1 MISRIGSGPS
11 PAERGAEHSPRVSR
25 RSWLLLTLILL
36 IGLELRVYRLDEVPA
51 GIYCDEAALGYNAYA
66 IGEAGIDENGVSWP
80 LFVRSFGGY
89 KNPVYIYAAMLPVK
103 LFGLSEFSLRLTS
116 AIFGVLTL
124 LGLFWLGTEL
134 WGTRAGLIA
143 AALLCIT
150 PWHLH
155 FSRIAFELISFPCL
169 FVFGFAFLVRAV
181 RRGGLNWVG
190 AGAMFGLALY
200 SYAIALLVVP
210 SFLLVFLLLFF
221 RPIWRMKGSF
231 VWGFLL
237 FLFLCLPV
245 ANFRIAEPT
254 STQYFQG
261 TTWIQSESDLED
273 KAATLWRHYQSFF
286 SYRFLFE
293 SGDPLIRH
301 SAPGH
306 GELHKTLLPFALT
319 GLIFLLLP
327 PTRFNLLL
335 LLWVA
340 LYPLGASLM
349 NEIPSATRAFIGS
362 PLAPLLAAFS
372 FHRFGD
378 LLSRSKP
385 ALLKTALPLL
395 LFLVATLGLVY
406 ETVRYLQIYYGPFQ
420 QASARGYGG
429 FQFGYRDVIQYMED
443 HRDSH
448 SQRLLTASMVNQPWI
463 FVNFYTG
470 TDPRRWSSN
479 HQNGYRILVPQE
491 YGLYN
496 LDEPTLYSLRASEL
510 SYFEDFTVKKEVV
523 APDGEVE
530 FVVAEVR
537 KRKDFLTHWST
548 RGLFRNRSPR
558 ALSRSAP
565 RIESDSG
572 VEWRPMRNQYITLDF
587 NRFYAAEADG
597 NPERCCAEA
606 VTYVRLQ
613 EDPLEAQLEVFGSDD
628 PLALWVNGSL
638 VMNRQKLSPQLL
650 VEPVTLAPGWSEIS
664 IRSCESIG
672 DWFVAIR
679 LSDAE
684 GKSLAELQQRNSPNE
699 SITDWAERRA
709 QESAA
714 TPGKADASAFDGAP
728 LIEGFSG
735 IVRSNHRSPEYPGHR
750 GNGPSFWAYH
760 RVEKQEVV
768 WRAASHDS
776 NEARVYAFTASSG
789 EDPGTALLSIDGTPR
804 LRFQTGVDEGVLSW
818 SEAGVHLEFFPV
830 ARVGG
835 LSGYYLFSVPAG
847 IVPANSEPEFSV
859 SFLEGG
865 SVTWFMIKGYQDT
878 LAQESLF

>member
-1 MISRIGSGPS
+1 MMSRISGRLS
-11 PAERGAEHSPRVSR
+11 PENGVAEHSPQVSR
-25 RSWLLLTLILL
+25 RSWLLLTLILVV
-36 IGLELRVYRLDEVPA
+36 GMGLRVYRLDEVPA

-66 IGEAGIDENGVSWP
+66 IGEAGIDENGVSLP

-89 KNPVYIYAAMLPVK
+89 KNPVYIYAAILPVK

-143 AALLCIT
+143 SALLCIT

-169 FVFGFAFLVRAV
+169 FVFGFVFLVRAV

-210 SFLLVFLLLFF
+210 AFLLVFLFLFL
-221 RPIWRMKGSF
+221 RPIWKTKASF
-231 VWGFLL
+231 VWGLLL
-237 FLFLCLPV
+237 FLILCLPV
-245 ANFRIAEPT
+245 AHFRITEPT
-254 STQYFQG
+254 SGQYFQG
-261 TTWIQSESDLED
+261 TTWIQSDSHLGD
-273 KAATLWRHYQSFF
+273 KAATLWRHYRSFF

-293 SGDPLIRH
+293 AGDPLIRH

-306 GELHKTLLPFALT
+306 GELHKTLFPFVLA
-319 GLIFLLLP
+319 GLISLLMP

-335 LLWVA
+335 LVWVV

-362 PLAPLLAAFS
+362 PLAPLLAAFG

-378 LLSRSKP
+378 LLSRVKP

-395 LFLVATLGLVY
+395 LLLVATLGLVY
-406 ETVRYLQIYYGPFQ
+406 ETVRYLQIYYGPFH

-448 SQRLLTASMVNQPWI
+448 FQRLLTANMVNQPWI
-463 FVNFYTG
+463 FANFYTQ
-470 TDPRRWSSN
+470 TDPRVWSRD
-479 HQNGYRILVPQE
+479 HRNGYRILVPQE
-491 YGLYN
+491 YRLYD
-496 LDEPTLYSLRASEL
+496 LDEPTLYSLRESEL
-510 SYFEDFTVKKEVV
+510 AYFDDFTVRKEVV

-537 KRKDFLTHWST
+537 QRKDFLTHWSA
-548 RGLFRNRSPR
+548 RGLFRYRIPR
-558 ALSRSAP
+558 AVARSAP
-565 RIESDSG
+565 RIESDDSL
-572 VEWRPMRNQYITLDF
+572 EWRPMRNQYVTLDF

-606 VTYVRLQ
+606 VTYVRLG
-613 EDPLEAQLEVFGSDD
+613 EDPFEARIEVFGSDD
-628 PLALWVNGSL
+628 SLALWVNRRL
-638 VMNRQKLSPQLL
+638 VVNHQKLTPQPL
-650 VEPVTLAPGWSEIS
+650 VEPVTAVGGWNEIS
-664 IRSCESIG
+664 IRSCESVG
-672 DWFVAIR
+672 DWFAAIR
-679 LSDAE
+679 LSDVD
-684 GKSLAELQQRNSPNE
+684 GKNLVGLQQRESSNE
-699 SITDWAERRA
+699 SIAAWAERKA

-714 TPGKADASAFDGAP
+714 TPGETDASAFEGAP
-728 LIEGFSG
+728 LVEGFSRV
-735 IVRSNHRSPEYPGHR
+735 VRSDQRSDDYPGHR

-768 WRAASHDS
+768 WRAAAHDS
-776 NEARVYAFTASSG
+776 DEARVYAFTASSG
-789 EDPGTALLSIDGTPR
+789 EDPGTAAISIEGTPR
-804 LRFQTGVDEGVLSW
+804 LRFQTGVDEGVLNW
-818 SEAGVHLEFFPV
+818 SEGGFQLEFFPV
-830 ARVGG
+830 ARAGG
-835 LSGYYLFSVPAG
+835 LSGYYLLSVPAG
-847 IVPANSEPEFSV
+847 IVPPNAEPEFSV

-865 SVTWFMIKGYQDT
+865 AVTWFMVKGYRDT
-878 LAQESLF
+878 IVQESLF